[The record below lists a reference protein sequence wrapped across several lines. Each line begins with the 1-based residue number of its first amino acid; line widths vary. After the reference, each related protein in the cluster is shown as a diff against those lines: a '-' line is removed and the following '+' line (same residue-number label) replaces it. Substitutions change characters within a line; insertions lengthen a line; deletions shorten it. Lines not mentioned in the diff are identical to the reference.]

1 MATIIRQAY
10 IDKIEKYLGKETII
24 VLVGQRRVGKSYMMK
39 TVRDQKASN
48 PDNNIIYIDKE
59 KREFDSI
66 RNYQDLNQYIDEHF
80 VASKHNYILIDEIQ
94 DITEFERSIRSFRTE
109 PNTDIII
116 TGSNAKMLS
125 NELST
130 LIGGRYK
137 EIYIQSLSYKEFL
150 VFHQL
155 PDNDDSLAKYIQYG
169 GLPGLA
175 KIGLEEDDA
184 REYQMDIFHTVL
196 LKNVIMR
203 NRIRNVPF
211 LENLVRFLADNTGK
225 LISANSIAKYMKSQG
240 ESITSTVIINY
251 ISFLCEAYILHKVN
265 RFDIHGK
272 RIFETNDKFY
282 FEDNGIRNALAG
294 GTREGDI
301 EKVIEN
307 IIYQH
312 LIRLGYQVYV
322 GQLQAGEIDFV
333 CTKPDG
339 QRIYVQASY
348 IIADMATRE
357 REFGNLRAIN
367 DNYPK
372 YVISMTPL
380 LTRNDDN
387 GITHLHLRK
396 FLKEGL
402 SGTRCKST
410 KFQTDMQIIL
420 RKRPS
425 LPLLKQIKKKR
436 AYLVRANTETF
447 ANFANEK

>member
-24 VLVGQRRVGKSYMMK
+24 VLVGQRRVGKSYIMK

-137 EIYIQSLSYKEFL
+137 EIYIQSLSYEEFL

-203 NRIRNVPF
+203 NHIRNVPF

-402 SGTRCKST
+402 
-410 KFQTDMQIIL
+410 
-420 RKRPS
+420 
-425 LPLLKQIKKKR
+425 
-436 AYLVRANTETF
+436 
-447 ANFANEK
+447 

>member
-1 MATIIRQAY
+1 MEAIIRQSY
-10 IDKIEKYLGKETII
+10 IDKIEKQLGKETII
-24 VLVGQRRVGKSYMMK
+24 VLVGQRRVGKSYTLKMI
-39 TVRDQKASN
+39 RDRKVSDEN
-48 PDNNIIYIDKE
+48 NNIIYIDKE
-59 KREFDSI
+59 KREFDDI
-66 RNYQDLNQYIDEHF
+66 QTYQDLNNYIGQHF
-80 VASKHNYILIDEIQ
+80 LPDKHNYILIDEIQ
-94 DITEFERSIRSFRTE
+94 DIKEFERSIRSYRTE

-116 TGSNAKMLS
+116 TGSNARMLS

-137 EIYIQSLSYKEFL
+137 EIYIQSLSYNEFL
-150 VFHQL
+150 EFQQL
-155 PDNDDSLAKYIQYG
+155 SDTDESLALYIQYG

-175 KIGLEEDDA
+175 KIGLDEDDA
-184 REYQMDIFHTVL
+184 REYQTDIYHTVL
-196 LKNVIMR
+196 LKDVIMR
-203 NRIRNVPF
+203 NQIRNVPF

-240 ESITSTVIINY
+240 EPVTSTVIINY

-265 RFDIHGK
+265 RYDIHGK

-333 CTKPDG
+333 CTKPKG
-339 QRIYVQASY
+339 ERIYVQASY
-348 IIADMATRE
+348 VIADAATRE
-357 REFGNLRAIN
+357 REFGNLRLIK

-380 LTRNDDN
+380 LTRNDDE

-396 FLKEGL
+396 FLSEGFSASHL
-402 SGTRCKST
+402 S
-410 KFQTDMQIIL
+410 
-420 RKRPS
+420 
-425 LPLLKQIKKKR
+425 
-436 AYLVRANTETF
+436 
-447 ANFANEK
+447 

>member
-48 PDNNIIYIDKE
+48 PVNNIIYIDKE

-137 EIYIQSLSYKEFL
+137 EIYIQSLSYEEFL

-396 FLKEGL
+396 FLKEG
-402 SGTRCKST
+402 
-410 KFQTDMQIIL
+410 F
-420 RKRPS
+420 
-425 LPLLKQIKKKR
+425 
-436 AYLVRANTETF
+436 
-447 ANFANEK
+447 

>member
-24 VLVGQRRVGKSYMMK
+24 VLVGQRRVGKSYIMK

-137 EIYIQSLSYKEFL
+137 EIYIQSLSYEEFL

-203 NRIRNVPF
+203 NHIRNVPF

-357 REFGNLRAIN
+357 RKFGNLRAIN

-396 FLKEGL
+396 FLKEG
-402 SGTRCKST
+402 
-410 KFQTDMQIIL
+410 F
-420 RKRPS
+420 
-425 LPLLKQIKKKR
+425 
-436 AYLVRANTETF
+436 
-447 ANFANEK
+447 

>member
-116 TGSNAKMLS
+116 TGSNTKMLS

-137 EIYIQSLSYKEFL
+137 EIYIQSLSYEEFL

-339 QRIYVQASY
+339 QCIYVQASY

-402 SGTRCKST
+402 
-410 KFQTDMQIIL
+410 
-420 RKRPS
+420 
-425 LPLLKQIKKKR
+425 
-436 AYLVRANTETF
+436 
-447 ANFANEK
+447 

>member
-1 MATIIRQAY
+1 MVTIIRQAY

-24 VLVGQRRVGKSYMMK
+24 VLIGQRRVGKSYMMK

-66 RNYQDLNQYIDEHF
+66 RDYHDLNQYIDEHF
-80 VASKHNYILIDEIQ
+80 DAGKHNYILIDEIQ
-94 DITEFERSIRSFRTE
+94 DIKEFERSIRSFRTE

-116 TGSNAKMLS
+116 TGSNAKILS

-137 EIYIQSLSYKEFL
+137 EIYIQSLSYEEFL

-155 PDNDDSLAKYIQYG
+155 PDSDDSLAKYIQYG

-196 LKNVIMR
+196 LKDVIMR
-203 NRIRNVPF
+203 NQIRNVPF

-339 QRIYVQASY
+339 QCIYVQASY

-396 FLKEGL
+396 FLKEG
-402 SGTRCKST
+402 
-410 KFQTDMQIIL
+410 
-420 RKRPS
+420 
-425 LPLLKQIKKKR
+425 
-436 AYLVRANTETF
+436 V
-447 ANFANEK
+447 

>member
-24 VLVGQRRVGKSYMMK
+24 VLVGQRRVGKSYIMK

-137 EIYIQSLSYKEFL
+137 EIYIQSLSYEEFL

-196 LKNVIMR
+196 LKDVIMR

-225 LISANSIAKYMKSQG
+225 LISANSITKYMKSQG

-322 GQLQAGEIDFV
+322 GQLQAGKIDFA

-396 FLKEGL
+396 FLKEG
-402 SGTRCKST
+402 
-410 KFQTDMQIIL
+410 F
-420 RKRPS
+420 
-425 LPLLKQIKKKR
+425 
-436 AYLVRANTETF
+436 
-447 ANFANEK
+447 

>member
-1 MATIIRQAY
+1 MATIIRQSY
-10 IDKIEKYLGKETII
+10 IDKIERYLGKETII
-24 VLVGQRRVGKSYMMK
+24 VLVGQRRVGKSCMMK
-39 TVRDQKASN
+39 MIRDRKMA
-48 PDNNIIYIDKE
+48 DDGNNIIYIDKE
-59 KREFDSI
+59 KREFDNI
-66 RNYQDLNQYIDEHF
+66 QTYQDLNNYIGLQFQSD
-80 VASKHNYILIDEIQ
+80 KHNYILIDEIQ
-94 DITEFERSIRSFRTE
+94 DIKEFGRSIRSYRTE

-116 TGSNAKMLS
+116 TGSNARMLS

-137 EIYIQSLSYKEFL
+137 EIYIQSLSYNEFL
-150 VFHQL
+150 KFHQL
-155 PDNDDSLAKYIQYG
+155 SDNDEALALYILYG

-184 REYQMDIFHTVL
+184 REYQMDIYHTVL
-196 LKNVIMR
+196 LKDVIMR
-203 NRIRNVPF
+203 NQIRNVPF

-225 LISANSIAKYMKSQG
+225 FISANSISKYMKSQG
-240 ESITSTVIINY
+240 ESIASAAITNY

-265 RFDIHGK
+265 RYDIHGK

-282 FEDNGIRNALAG
+282 FEDNGIRNAIAG

-333 CTKPDG
+333 CTKPG
-339 QRIYVQASY
+339 GERIYVQASY
-348 IIADMATRE
+348 VIYDDTTRE
-357 REFGNLRAIN
+357 REFGNLRSIK

-380 LTRNDDN
+380 LTKNDDD

-396 FLKEGL
+396 FLTEG
-402 SGTRCKST
+402 
-410 KFQTDMQIIL
+410 I
-420 RKRPS
+420 
-425 LPLLKQIKKKR
+425 
-436 AYLVRANTETF
+436 
-447 ANFANEK
+447 

>member
-10 IDKIEKYLGKETII
+10 LDKIEKYLGKETII

-66 RNYQDLNQYIDEHF
+66 KNYQDLNQYIDEHF
-80 VASKHNYILIDEIQ
+80 DANKHNYILIDEIQ
-94 DITEFERSIRSFRTE
+94 DIKEFERSIRSFRTE

-137 EIYIQSLSYKEFL
+137 EIYIQSLSYEEFL
-150 VFHQL
+150 MFHQL
-155 PDNDDSLAKYIQYG
+155 PDSDDSLAQYIQYG

-196 LKNVIMR
+196 LKDVIMR
-203 NRIRNVPF
+203 NQIRNVPF

-333 CTKPDG
+333 CAKPDG

-348 IIADMATRE
+348 IIVDQATRE
-357 REFGNLRAIN
+357 REFGNLRAIK

-380 LTRNDDN
+380 VTSNDDN

-402 SGTRCKST
+402 
-410 KFQTDMQIIL
+410 
-420 RKRPS
+420 
-425 LPLLKQIKKKR
+425 
-436 AYLVRANTETF
+436 
-447 ANFANEK
+447 

>member
-1 MATIIRQAY
+1 MATIIRQSY

-24 VLVGQRRVGKSYMMK
+24 VLVGQRRVGKSYTLKMI
-39 TVRDQKASN
+39 RDRKKADES
-48 PDNNIIYIDKE
+48 NNIIYIDKE
-59 KREFDSI
+59 KREFDNI
-66 RNYQDLNQYIDEHF
+66 QTYKDLNEYIGQHF
-80 VASKHNYILIDEIQ
+80 LSDRHNYILIDEIQ
-94 DITEFERSIRSFRTE
+94 DIKEFERSIRSYRTE

-116 TGSNAKMLS
+116 TGSNARMLS

-137 EIYIQSLSYKEFL
+137 EIYIQSLSYNEFL
-150 VFHQL
+150 EFHHL
-155 PDNDDSLAKYIQYG
+155 SDNDESLALYIQYG

-184 REYQMDIFHTVL
+184 REYQMDIYHTVL
-196 LKNVIMR
+196 LKDVIMR
-203 NRIRNVPF
+203 NKIRNVPF
-211 LENLVRFLADNTGK
+211 LENLVRFLADNTGQ

-240 ESITSTVIINY
+240 ESITSTAIINY

-265 RFDIHGK
+265 RYDIHGK

-282 FEDNGIRNALAG
+282 FEDNGIRNAIAG

-322 GQLQAGEIDFV
+322 GQLQAAEIDFV
-333 CTKPDG
+333 CTKPEG
-339 QRIYVQASY
+339 ERIYVQASY
-348 IIADMATRE
+348 IIADDATRE
-357 REFGNLRAIN
+357 REFGNLRLIK

-380 LTRNDDN
+380 LTKNDDD

-396 FLKEGL
+396 FLSEGL
-402 SGTRCKST
+402 
-410 KFQTDMQIIL
+410 
-420 RKRPS
+420 
-425 LPLLKQIKKKR
+425 
-436 AYLVRANTETF
+436 
-447 ANFANEK
+447 

>member
-48 PDNNIIYIDKE
+48 PVNNIIYIDKE

-94 DITEFERSIRSFRTE
+94 DITEFERSIRNFRTE

-137 EIYIQSLSYKEFL
+137 EIYIQSLSYEEFL

-196 LKNVIMR
+196 LKDVIMR

-396 FLKEGL
+396 FLKEG
-402 SGTRCKST
+402 
-410 KFQTDMQIIL
+410 F
-420 RKRPS
+420 
-425 LPLLKQIKKKR
+425 
-436 AYLVRANTETF
+436 
-447 ANFANEK
+447 